1 MKLNKGKRI
10 SGELREQV
18 SAQFAERYQAGE
30 SIRTLAAESGRSYG
44 FVQRLLK
51 EAGVDLRSRGGTRRP
66 DRGRATAQPAGTPP
80 GADA

>member
-30 SIRTLAAESGRSYG
+30 SIRSLAAESGRSYG
-44 FVQRLLK
+44 FVQGLLK

-66 DRGRATAQPAGTPP
+66 DPSRTAESAGTPP
-80 GADA
+80 EANG